1 MLIFYSLLKKA
12 KKTVKNQA
20 ILFSGLLI
28 MIGLIFA
35 ITFVEKYNGS
45 TMFQSIWDGV
55 WWGVI
60 TAATIGYGDKFPTS
74 FLGQILA
81 IVYICISLGI
91 FTQLISLLIEFIF
104 INNYKKMSGT
114 YEYSFK
120 NHIVLFGANDA
131 KTFGIIKQ
139 LLGEDAGWQLILVTT
154 DTQIPNEIKEFLSK
168 HENIAWVSGSPENIL
183 SLKNANLDD
192 AKSAILLTIDGSNDK
207 IVSSVLFLKQESPN
221 LKLVVDIS
229 DNKYRDII
237 KKAGADVI
245 INTEEISSNLLFRS
259 LTDRVN
265 VLFEELLDNTYG
277 HETFLV
283 NLKKEY
289 VWVSTLAQIKK
300 QYTETSTQI
309 VAVLRNDGKIIF
321 DNKYVISTEDKA
333 FIFAEQ
339 RMIEV

>member
-139 LLGEDAGWQLILVTT
+139 LLGEDAG
-154 DTQIPNEIKEFLSK
+154 
-168 HENIAWVSGSPENIL
+168 
-183 SLKNANLDD
+183 
-192 AKSAILLTIDGSNDK
+192 
-207 IVSSVLFLKQESPN
+207 
-221 LKLVVDIS
+221 
-229 DNKYRDII
+229 
-237 KKAGADVI
+237 
-245 INTEEISSNLLFRS
+245 
-259 LTDRVN
+259 
-265 VLFEELLDNTYG
+265 
-277 HETFLV
+277 
-283 NLKKEY
+283 
-289 VWVSTLAQIKK
+289 
-300 QYTETSTQI
+300 
-309 VAVLRNDGKIIF
+309 
-321 DNKYVISTEDKA
+321 
-333 FIFAEQ
+333 
-339 RMIEV
+339 

>member
-1 MLIFYSLLKKA
+1 M
-12 KKTVKNQA
+12 
-20 ILFSGLLI
+20 
-28 MIGLIFA
+28 
-35 ITFVEKYNGS
+35 
-45 TMFQSIWDGV
+45 
-55 WWGVI
+55 
-60 TAATIGYGDKFPTS
+60 
-74 FLGQILA
+74 
-81 IVYICISLGI
+81 
-91 FTQLISLLIEFIF
+91 
-104 INNYKKMSGT
+104 
-114 YEYSFK
+114 
-120 NHIVLFGANDA
+120 
-131 KTFGIIKQ
+131 
-139 LLGEDAGWQLILVTT
+139 
-154 DTQIPNEIKEFLSK
+154 
-168 HENIAWVSGSPENIL
+168 SGSPENIL

-289 VWVSTLAQIKK
+289 V
-300 QYTETSTQI
+300 
-309 VAVLRNDGKIIF
+309 
-321 DNKYVISTEDKA
+321 
-333 FIFAEQ
+333 
-339 RMIEV
+339 